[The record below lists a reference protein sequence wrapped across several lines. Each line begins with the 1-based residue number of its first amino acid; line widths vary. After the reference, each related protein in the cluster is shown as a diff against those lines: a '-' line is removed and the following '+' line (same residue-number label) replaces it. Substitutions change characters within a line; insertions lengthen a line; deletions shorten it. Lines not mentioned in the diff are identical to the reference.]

1 MNILEGVLIVPF
13 TEIQET
19 PSAGGLGN
27 VMSLSCV
34 FFFVA
39 MMREDENESKN
50 EKRVNYNT
58 IQCNET
64 ISCDGGGKRYQ
75 TKIAFYEIQ
84 PFT

>member
-1 MNILEGVLIVPF
+1 MCIYGYIY
-13 TEIQET
+13 I
-19 PSAGGLGN
+19 N
-27 VMSLSCV
+27 VYINTYVYTYEHTWV

-50 EKRVNYNT
+50 EKRANYNT